1 MEKIEL
7 SKVIHREL
15 LKVGSKAAT
24 KEEIIN
30 ELAELLAE
38 KDFINSAKNF
48 ISDVYLREEEGETGI
63 GQGVAIPHGKSAAVI
78 ETTVAIA
85 ILDKEIEWE
94 TLDGEGVKVVIM
106 FAVKDSDAN
115 TTHVLLLQ
123 QVAILLANNTFI
135 ESVKNVESVDALY
148 ELILEFQ

>member
-7 SKVIHREL
+7 SKVIHKEL
-15 LKVGSKAAT
+15 LKVGSKATT
-24 KEEIIN
+24 KGEIIE
-30 ELAELLAE
+30 ELADMLEVKGFVRSSE
-38 KDFINSAKNF
+38 DFVR
-48 ISDVYLREEEGETGI
+48 DVYLREEEGETGI

-85 ILDKEIEWE
+85 VLDQEIEWE

-135 ESVKNVESVDALY
+135 EAVKNVASADALY

>member
-7 SKVIHREL
+7 SKVIHKEL
-15 LKVGSKAAT
+15 LMVGSKATT
-24 KEEIIN
+24 KAAIIT
-30 ELAELLAE
+30 ELAKMLEE
-38 KDFINSAKNF
+38 QNF
-48 ISDVYLREEEGETGI
+48 ISSAEHFITDVYLREEEGETGI
-63 GQGVAIPHGKSAAVI
+63 GQGVAIPHGKSAAVK

-85 ILDKEIEWE
+85 VLDKEIEWE
-94 TLDGEGVKVVIM
+94 TLDGEGVKVVIT

-135 ESVKNVESVDALY
+135 EAVKNVESVDALY
-148 ELILEFQ
+148 DLILEFQ